1 MATRDNRKS
10 DRKPS
15 TTKRMII
22 MLVLVGLL
30 LFLLIGWNVMGQVM
44 MKKAMADMP
53 VPPQTVTSTTVGF
66 DEWQPMQAAVAT
78 LRAVRGADLAF
89 DASGVISRIEVGS
102 GDEVEQGQLLAELRS
117 EDDLAALR
125 QAEAAA
131 ELAKVTFERA
141 QKQLEVKAIPRATW
155 DNAQADLKAKRAAV
169 QQAQAMLGKKQLRA
183 PFAGRIGIVTLSP
196 GAYLNAGTPVVTLQ
210 QLDPIHADFFV
221 PQRDL
226 GQVRVGQRVVLRLDA
241 YADRE
246 FEGLVSAIAPKVDGD
261 TRNARIEAS
270 LPNADGVLMP
280 GMFANVAIEVGEQK
294 RQLTLPQ
301 TAITFNPY
309 GETVYVVKPGEGTGA
324 DGKPALPTAQQVFVT
339 TGPTRGDQVAVLSG
353 IEEGTEVVTSGQL
366 KLKNGTPLVID
377 NARVPKS
384 DADPKPQES

>member
-1 MATRDNRKS
+1 MATRDNRKP

-22 MLVLVGLL
+22 MLLSIGLL
-30 LFLLIGWNVMGQVM
+30 LFLLVGWNVMGQVM
-44 MKKAMADMP
+44 MKKAMANMP

-66 DEWQPMQAAVAT
+66 DQWQPMQAAVST

-89 DASGVISRIEVGS
+89 DASGVISKIEVGS
-102 GDEVEQGQLLAELRS
+102 GDEVEKGQLLAELRS

-141 QKQLEVKAIPRATW
+141 HKQLEVKAIPRATY

-226 GQVRVGQRVVLRLDA
+226 GQIRVGQRVVLRLDA

-246 FEGLVSAIAPKVDGD
+246 FEGLISAIAPKVDGD
-261 TRNARIEAS
+261 TRNARVEAS
-270 LPNADGVLMP
+270 LPNEDGVLMP

-353 IEEGTEVVTSGQL
+353 LEEGTEVVTSGQL